1 MGQGGPERARPLRL
15 PSPAPSAR
23 PDPRPR
29 PPAPSA
35 PHAARILRPPL
46 RVVCQAKQKLRR
58 RDGRRLRARGSS
70 AVQGPLKTPLG
81 PPGSSMPPQACH
93 EVAGWGAS
101 RDAAQ
106 GRAPWVT
113 GIRNLEIRPWDEGE
127 RLKNGTHAGSEE
139 SAVLKAASLL
149 EGRPLRPGS
158 PSRGQRNHLPF
169 GGDLQPRAEP
179 RVPAGGGKT
188 CTPGPETVCPEGRKP
203 ADCEGDRAGHLGSS
217 SRTYPSDLT

>member
-23 PDPRPR
+23 PDPRPGL
-29 PPAPSA
+29 PAPSI
-35 PHAARILRPPL
+35 PHAAPILRPPL
-46 RVVCQAKQKLRR
+46 RAVCQAKQKLRC

-149 EGRPLRPGS
+149 EAFSGPALPPAARETICPLGETCSPG
-158 PSRGQRNHLPF
+158 
-169 GGDLQPRAEP
+169 AEP
-179 RVPAGGGKT
+179 RVPARGGKT

-217 SRTYPSDLT
+217 SQTYPSDLT